1 MANPEH
7 RQILEQGVEAW
18 NQWRN
23 ENRDITPDLIRADL
37 SGTNLRGVNLN
48 GAHLRTADLSAADL
62 IGASLNGADLG
73 RAHLGRAHLTGADV
87 SEAKLYDTVF
97 SNIKLTAVRGL
108 ETCQHYGP
116 STIDHRTLAQSG
128 PLPLAFLRGCGL
140 DNWEIEATK
149 LYQPDLTPTQITD
162 IVYRIYG
169 LRTDPL
175 IQFYSCFI
183 SYASKDN
190 TFAERLYAD
199 LQNKGVRCWFAP
211 EDMKMGDR
219 IRDTIDQQIRLR
231 QKLLIVLSS
240 ASIASPW
247 VEDEV
252 EAALEEERTS
262 QERRTVLVPI
272 KIDHTVEET
281 DRTWARQIKRTRH
294 INAAERQ
301 PQD

>member
-294 INAAERQ
+294 INAAEWQ